1 MTYWEF
7 FRSTMPLFLNG
18 AVVTLKISAVAL
30 VIGFV
35 VGTPL
40 AFIQLY
46 GSRLPRLLATAYV
59 EFMRGTPLMVQL
71 FVIYYGLP
79 QFGIVF
85 SSTFSAFLALGLNS
99 AAYQAEYFRGAIL
112 AVGERQM
119 IAARSIGMSKLQ
131 AIRCIM
137 LPQAVRIALP
147 SWPNEAIYM
156 IKNTA
161 IVYMIAVP
169 ELMAQASKLTTKY
182 YNPVESYSTVAIYYL
197 VIVGVLSLL
206 FALIEKKAR
215 IPTLQAE
222 TSKKK

>member
-7 FRSTMPLFLNG
+7 SLSTMPLFLNG
-18 AVVTLKISAVAL
+18 AVVTIKISAVAL

-35 VGTPL
+35 AGIPL

-46 GSRLPRLLATAYV
+46 GSRLPRILATAYV

-85 SSTFSAFLALGLNS
+85 SSTLSAFLALGLNS

-112 AVGERQM
+112 AVGDRQP

-147 SWPNEAIYM
+147 SWSNEAIYM

-182 YNPVESYSTVAIYYL
+182 YNPVESYRRYC
-197 VIVGVLSLL
+197 GCGKR
-206 FALIEKKAR
+206 ALCWYR
-215 IPTLQAE
+215 F
-222 TSKKK
+222 S

>member
-7 FRSTMPLFLNG
+7 FLSTMPLFLNG
-18 AVVTLKISAVAL
+18 AVVTIKISAVAL

-35 VGTPL
+35 AGIPL

-46 GSRLPRLLATAYV
+46 GSRLPRILATAYV

-85 SSTFSAFLALGLNS
+85 SSTLSAFLALGLNS

-112 AVGERQM
+112 AVGERQL

-147 SWPNEAIYM
+147 SWSNEAIYM

-169 ELMAQASKLTTKY
+169 ELMAQAAKLTTKY
-182 YNPVESYSTVAIYYL
+182 YNPVESYRRYC
-197 VIVGVLSLL
+197 GCGKR
-206 FALIEKKAR
+206 ALCWYR
-215 IPTLQAE
+215 F
-222 TSKKK
+222 S